1 MQFQSGVNNNMLNQL
16 LTSPEINNKIDD
28 EEELEIERKYYE
40 KPDMDSLDAAD
51 FLQGFVQGMM

>member
-28 EEELEIERKYYE
+28 EEELEIEFFTRFCTGDDVKN
-40 KPDMDSLDAAD
+40 
-51 FLQGFVQGMM
+51 G